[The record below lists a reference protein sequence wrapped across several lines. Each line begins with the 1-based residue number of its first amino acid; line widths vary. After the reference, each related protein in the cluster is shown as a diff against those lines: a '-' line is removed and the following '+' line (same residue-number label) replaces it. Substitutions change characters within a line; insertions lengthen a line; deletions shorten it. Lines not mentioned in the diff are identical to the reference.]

1 MMKLVLAFYDNCRS
15 ALDQGAG
22 VEALVRLE
30 VREQIGRFKYIH
42 DTDQEDAYERIM
54 KELAAELANL
64 AVEEDGTNA

>member
-42 DTDQEDAYERIM
+42 DTDLEDAYERIM